1 MSYLDT
7 AYKLGA
13 AYAIDDFVN
22 QVQADEG
29 NPTASVPT
37 RKTAAELAV
46 EKALEKLGEPKGQ
59 KVMPGSRK
67 GGVNKPTTRTPVG
80 KGSRFSALKARL
92 GREKGVKNPGALA
105 AAIGRSK
112 FGKGKFQSMAAK
124 GK

>member
-1 MSYLDT
+1 MSYLDM

-13 AYAIDDFVN
+13 AYAVDDFVN
-22 QVQADEG
+22 QIQTDDG
-29 NPTASVPT
+29 NPTSGVPT

-46 EKALEKLGEPKGQ
+46 ERALEKLGEPKGQ

-67 GGVNKPTTRTPVG
+67 GGANQPTTRAPAG

-92 GREKGVKNPGALA
+92 GREKGVQNPGALA